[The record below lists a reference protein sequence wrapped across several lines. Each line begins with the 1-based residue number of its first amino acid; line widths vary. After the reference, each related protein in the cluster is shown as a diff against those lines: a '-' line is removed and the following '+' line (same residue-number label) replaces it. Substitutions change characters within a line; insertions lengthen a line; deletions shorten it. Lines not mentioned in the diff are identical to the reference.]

1 MKAMTESNRDGGRN
15 QRGSTPLVR
24 WDRSLGRKIA
34 QSRTARENP
43 DSAIVSQST
52 ASSHLGATS
61 LPYRLARRLLKRP
74 LSYFRDFVN
83 APVLSNKNETN
94 DLMFGI
100 YNELKVVGDKL
111 GTLDS
116 KVDLLQSIDGRLDF
130 LHAKADEQTRK
141 NWPIIE
147 LEDLFAVPLA
157 DGYIFVPRQ
166 DDDLLLMFARATSQ
180 GLEPG
185 TRRVIKNILRPGDHA
200 IDVGAGVAMHT
211 VSMAQSVGPD
221 GTVDAFEPEP
231 RLQSCL
237 RKAFLLNGLNQVTLH
252 PAAVGCTDG
261 EAPFFVST
269 TIGHSSLYELETEPE
284 TGEPLTVPI
293 RTLDSVIGSNADV
306 NLMKVDVEGAETD
319 VIGGA
324 KRVISQSTDC
334 AIVAECGPSHL
345 NRVDISLEDW
355 IGQFMQLNYEA
366 YAIVEPTGDIQPAD
380 MDWLA
385 CQEST
390 NVLFLKKD
398 GANLSKI
405 LDRNAGAQS

>member
-15 QRGSTPLVR
+15 PRASTPLVR
-24 WDRSLGRKIA
+24 WDRSLVRKIA
-34 QSRTARENP
+34 QSRSARENP
-43 DSAIVSQST
+43 YSAIVSRST
-52 ASSHLGATS
+52 ASPHPGAAG
-61 LPYRLARRLLKRP
+61 LAYRLARRFLKWP
-74 LSYFRDFVN
+74 LSHFRDFVN
-83 APVLSNKNETN
+83 APVLSNKDETN
-94 DLMFGI
+94 DLMFRI
-100 YNELKVVGDKL
+100 QSELKVVGEKL
-111 GTLDS
+111 NTLDA
-116 KVDLLQSIDGRLDF
+116 KFDLLQSIDGRLDF

-185 TRRVIKNILRPGDHA
+185 TRRIIKSILKPGDHA

-237 RKAFLLNGLNQVTLH
+237 RKAFSLNGLDQVTLH

-269 TIGHSSLYELETEPE
+269 TIGHSSLYALDTERE
-284 TGEPLTVPI
+284 TGEALRVPI
-293 RTLDSVIGSNADV
+293 RTLDSVIDSNADV

-319 VIGGA
+319 VIRGA
-324 KRVISQSTDC
+324 KRVISRSSDC

-345 NRVDISLEDW
+345 NRVDIGLEDW
-355 IGQFMQLNYEA
+355 IGQFMQLNYDA
-366 YAIVEPTGDIQPAD
+366 YAIMEPAGDIRPAD
-380 MDWLA
+380 LDWLA

-398 GANLSKI
+398 GAHVSKI
-405 LDRNAGAQS
+405 LDRNAGARS

>member
-1 MKAMTESNRDGGRN
+1 MKATTESNRDGGKNRKTLS
-15 QRGSTPLVR
+15 GSPPLVR

-34 QSRTARENP
+34 QSQTAPKTQNP
-43 DSAIVSQST
+43 GLFPG
-52 ASSHLGATS
+52 SSGRSMSGGEAAAS

-74 LSYFRDFVN
+74 LSHFRAFIN

-94 DLMFGI
+94 DLMFRI
-100 YNELKVVGDKL
+100 QNKL
-111 GTLDS
+111 NTLDAQF
-116 KVDLLQSIDGRLDF
+116 DLLQSIDGRLDF

-147 LEDLFAVPLA
+147 LEGLFAVPLA

-166 DDDLLLMFARATSQ
+166 NDDLLLMFARATSQ

-237 RKAFLLNGLNQVTLH
+237 RKAFLLSGLNQVTLH

-293 RTLDSVIGSNADV
+293 RTLDSVIDSNADV

-319 VIGGA
+319 VIRGA

-345 NRVDISLEDW
+345 KRVDISLEDW

-390 NVLFLKKD
+390 NVLFLKRD